1 MIASTWCISP
11 SRSKFRKAIESKT
24 QILKTPDGCITSSPK
39 RGTST
44 FLELTRLLQTIRRI
58 ECACRTFWMRSSQ
71 SRPGFLK
78 VLQDNGH
85 KKQKK
90 LTFQICLRCLEVK
103 RQTRLRS
110 AEVEALE
117 LCKLY
122 QALTHLNLK
131 I

>member
-1 MIASTWCISP
+1 MIASTWRISP
-11 SRSKFRKAIESKT
+11 SRRKFWRAIESKI
-24 QILKTPDGCITSSPK
+24 QSLKTTDGCITSSLK

-44 FLELTRLLQTIRRI
+44 FLELTQLLLTIRLI

-103 RQTRLRS
+103 KQTRHRS
-110 AEVEALE
+110 AAVEALE

-122 QALTHLNLK
+122 QVLTHLNLNS
-131 I
+131 